1 MSDDR
6 TLTGGEYLFREGE
19 SADYGYVVKT
29 GTIEIVKSGIDG
41 EMILAE
47 LEAGSLFGEMALID
61 GNPRSAGARAKVD
74 SSVNEIR
81 SDTFDEYIRNN
92 TDAALRLMKTLAGQ
106 LRTANNE
113 LAHVN
118 HNLEIETTLQ
128 DTDSSGER
136 YSDSEIEDTDA
147 IYDRPPSQLVMY
159 ISVLVFL
166 LFIGSLLFSYFT
178 HIDTTVSA
186 RGKFTTKTPNVSVQ
200 ATANSVVK
208 ALFIERGQLIK
219 AGQIIALLDD
229 TIPKTNLKRNKEK
242 LKVVEGRLARIR
254 WENKILNQ
262 GGSLADNINIDALN
276 HDILTKRLLEYRS
289 RIRSFSSKKNKLKQE
304 IKSNR
309 KTVEIVE
316 EKKSLKAKLE
326 DVQKGLYERKIG
338 SLLKYLTAMD
348 ATLSARQSALVV
360 RNSLK
365 TFKSELNSIRA
376 DEKAFV
382 AQWASSLAEKIAA
395 DEESRFELIQENVM
409 ARQQVKNVEV
419 RAPTTGIIL
428 DLPKVSEGSIVR
440 EGDEILTLVQ
450 INQPLSLEVDID
462 PRDVSDTKVGMFV
475 SVKLDALPF
484 QKYGDLK
491 GSLAFLSQDTFTE
504 SLSGEKGAFYRGRI
518 EILSNQLQKLP
529 PEFQLTQGMLA
540 SADILAGERNL
551 ITYFTFPITRA
562 FEDAFREPD

>member
-262 GGSLADNINIDALN
+262 GGSLADNINLDALN

-289 RIRSFSSKKNKLKQE
+289 RIRSFASKKNKLKQE

-395 DEESRFELIQENVM
+395 DEESRLELIQENVM